1 MSQTSLESFFTK
13 ELSEKGQRVP
23 LRLPNGEE
31 TEHWFHVVGTDSDR
45 FRNGAAE
52 INQRFL
58 KEAGKTLTPEESAK
72 QREEKNLLFLALTIT
87 DWSFPAPCDEAN
99 KVRLLR
105 NAPALAE
112 MVDRFSINRR
122 NFFTPPAKAS

>member
-1 MSQTSLESFFTK
+1 MSQTALESFFTK

-31 TEHWFHVVGTDSDR
+31 TEHWFHLVGTDSDH
-45 FRNGAAE
+45 FRKGVAE
-52 INQRFL
+52 INQRYL
-58 KEAGKTLTPEESAK
+58 KEAGKVLTPAESAE
-72 QREEKNLLFLALTIT
+72 QHREKNLLFTALTIT
-87 DWSFPAPCDEAN
+87 EWSFPLPCDEAN
-99 KVRLLR
+99 KLRLLR

-112 MVDRFSINRR
+112 LVDRFSTNRR